1 MNIVLVGM
9 PGTGK
14 TTIGELLAKKTGAEF
29 YDADSLIE
37 KLQSMCIAE
46 IFKTKGEKYFRK
58 IESDIIRNIPSDNT
72 VVSLGGGAF
81 ENSDTRDFLLSGNN
95 TVIYLKTSAQKI
107 YERIKNDTTRPLLT
121 DNMNIET
128 IQNMLNIREKNYK
141 LAHYTVLT
149 DNRSADEIV
158 NEILGK

>member
-1 MNIVLVGM
+1 MNIMLVGM
-9 PGTGK
+9 PGAGK
-14 TTIGELLAKKTGAEF
+14 TTVGKLLAEKIGADF
-29 YDADSLIE
+29 FDVDSLIE
-37 KLQSMCIAE
+37 NLQEMCIAE

-72 VVSLGGGAF
+72 VVSIGGGAF

-107 YERIKNDTTRPLLT
+107 YERIKNDTTRPLLAN
-121 DNMNIET
+121 NMSIET

-141 LAHYTVLT
+141 LAHSTVLT